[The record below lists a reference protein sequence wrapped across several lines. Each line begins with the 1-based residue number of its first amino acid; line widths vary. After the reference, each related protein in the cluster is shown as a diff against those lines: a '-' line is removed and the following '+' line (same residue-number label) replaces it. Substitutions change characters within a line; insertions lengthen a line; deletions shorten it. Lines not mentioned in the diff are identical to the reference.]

1 MQVLHHAWRQ
11 TLDVG
16 WRHLAVRVL
25 NDGDEGPHALQSNLE
40 HNKSA
45 GEGLQS
51 NLEHNKGAGEGLQ
64 WNLDHNKSAGEGLQ
78 WNLEHKSAGEGTHTF
93 QSNLEHNKSIS
104 LKYCHSDSLYI
115 QTINHH
121 CVPLAHFMRTVSVQH
136 LPLHCHCPT
145 LHADSQCTTPTSTL
159 LLSHAS
165 CKQSVYN
172 IYLLPSL
179 VGLWFLWT

>member
-1 MQVLHHAWRQ
+1 MKDR
-11 TLDVG
+11 T
-16 WRHLAVRVL
+16 HLSM
-25 NDGDEGPHALQSNLE
+25 DEGPHALQSNLE
-40 HNKSA
+40 HNKSTD
-45 GEGLQS
+45 EGLQS
-51 NLEHNKGAGEGLQ
+51 NLEHN
-64 WNLDHNKSAGEGLQ
+64 
-78 WNLEHKSAGEGTHTF
+78 KSAGEGTHTF
-93 QSNLEHNKSIS
+93 QSNLEHNKSTS

-121 CVPLAHFMRTVSVQH
+121 CVPLPHFMRTVSVQH

-172 IYLLPSL
+172 IYLLPST